1 MNSDLWKESWKAIEF
16 SEDISDN
23 EKYEISNYGRVRS
36 LKPRT
41 KGKVLK
47 LSKTNGYEKLS
58 IKKKDGKQTGRY
70 IHKLVAENFVEG
82 HSNEKK
88 FVVHKD
94 HDRLNNKAHNLQW
107 VSSKE
112 VVAHDNV
119 KKGNPADRRK
129 PTNQKLN
136 EGIVKILKKKLNDPN
151 RKTRM
156 KMLAKQYGISE
167 MQLYRIKVG
176 ENWGWVKPDGD

>member
-1 MNSDLWKESWKAIEF
+1 MDSNLWKETWKEIQF
-16 SEDISDN
+16 PEDISEN
-23 EKYEISNYGRVRS
+23 EKYEISNYGRIRS

-41 KGKVLK
+41 KGKILK
-47 LSKTNGYEKLS
+47 VSKTNGYEKLT
-58 IKKKDGKQTGRY
+58 IKKKSGTQTGRY
-70 IHKLVAENFVEG
+70 IHKMVAENFVEG
-82 HSNEKK
+82 NSKEKK

-94 HDRLNNKAHNLQW
+94 HDRLNNQSHNLKW

-112 VVAHDNV
+112 VIAHDNI
-119 KKGNPADRRK
+119 KKGNPADRRE
-129 PTNQKLN
+129 PTNRKLN
-136 EGIVKILKKKLNDPN
+136 EGIVRILKKKLNDPN

-176 ENWGWVKPDGD
+176 ENWGYVKVDD